1 MPALLHI
8 VSKYL
13 GPTPQVPNL
22 GIVRASFLGPLSL
35 AFAINS
41 GFSQFLVTLDE
52 HYIALKE
59 VTSNVNMRIESYR

>member
-13 GPTPQVPNL
+13 GPTSQVPNL
-22 GIVRASFLGPLSL
+22 GIVRDSFLGPLSL

-59 VTSNVNMRIESYR
+59 VTSNVNMRIEIYR